1 MLKDDGDIVHGIG
14 FVALYSAY
22 LEEQIDNLL
31 VLLSPVE
38 EFGEDKQRWQ
48 ISRKIKHAKEVLK
61 SIDFEGR
68 EDLVANLSTCK
79 ELFEDR
85 NEFVHGRI
93 YGNFDRPDI
102 LKSGRPNTP
111 DREVNSIELYEL
123 ANECHDFITAI
134 YRPTIIKIPRAIE
147 DYLNEK
153 A

>member
-1 MLKDDGDIVHGIG
+1 MLEDDGDVVHGLG

-31 VLLSPVE
+31 SLLNPVE

-48 ISRKIKHAKEVLK
+48 ISRKIKHVKNVLK
-61 SIDFEGR
+61 LLEFDSRD
-68 EDLVANLSTCK
+68 DLITNLATCK

-93 YGNFDRPDI
+93 YGNFDRPDT

-111 DREVNSIELYEL
+111 DREVDSSELYKL
-123 ANECHDFITAI
+123 ANECNDFTSSI
-134 YRPTIIKIPRAIE
+134 YRPTIFEIPRAIE
-147 DYLNEK
+147 GYLNEK